1 MATQKAIAAN
11 DQKNNG
17 ASFLYSNSSEYND
30 VSFTEVGDGRNQLSA
45 VSNYTQ
51 KGISGGTFAF
61 NNNSG
66 TMLGETSQV
75 AGVSSDAVRI
85 TGYKPN
91 KDGFRG
97 YERLDIQ
104 SIDALTGTVTYG
116 GLNGSGVPASGLD
129 GTSGVNADHTL
140 SVIPGELV
148 YQKGSLVPVQA
159 DY

>member
-11 DQKNNG
+11 DQKNDG
-17 ASFLYSNSSEYND
+17 ASVLYSNSTDYND
-30 VSFTEVGDGRNQLSA
+30 VSFTEVGDGKNQLSA

-66 TMLGETSQV
+66 VMLGETSQI
-75 AGVSSDAVRI
+75 AGASNDAIRL
-85 TGYKPN
+85 TGYKSN
-91 KDGFRG
+91 QDGWRG
-97 YERLDIQ
+97 YQQLDVS
-104 SIDALTGTVTYG
+104 SIDALTGVVTYG
-116 GLNGSGVPASGLD
+116 GLNGSGVLPSGLD
-129 GTSGVNADHTL
+129 GTTGVNADHTL